1 MCCHGNYMYGG
12 DHAHLCAHM
21 QFGRWYWRKPQLGKK
36 KKKKNSVIKMDNFG
50 HILIE
55 TYRWKN
61 EQARLQ
67 GVEKP
72 SREDLFEIKALQ
84 KKIDTWDLTKL
95 LWTNIPWP

>member
-1 MCCHGNYMYGG
+1 MEITCTAATTHT
-12 DHAHLCAHM
+12 CALTCSSVD
-21 QFGRWYWRKPQLGKK
+21 GTGANRSLE
-36 KKKKNSVIKMDNFG
+36 KKNSVIKIDNFG